1 MRFSVVICTFNRER
15 FLPETLES
23 VAAQSFP
30 AQGSELLVVDN
41 ASTDR
46 TPDLCAAFAS
56 AHPSLHVRYVMES
69 NQGLSFARN
78 RGIAESTGELV
89 VFIDDDVYLDADY
102 LTRLDA
108 HYAADA
114 ALMAN
119 GTRVKVHYEGSRPDW
134 MSRYLEPLVGH
145 HDFGDV
151 KRAYPAGKYP
161 VGCSMA
167 FRREAFSAVGGFRTD
182 LGRKGTSL
190 GANEEKDLFARVRAA
205 GLPVAYL
212 PDVVLTHRIDDRRLD
227 RAYVKRQAVGVGRGE
242 RIRLR
247 DGGVDGWLSKLIEE
261 AVKAGGSLVLALAYA
276 LRGHP
281 AKAALLLKFRYWV
294 WLGLLNRSET

>member
-1 MRFSVVICTFNRER
+1 MRFSVVICTYNRER
-15 FLPETLES
+15 FLPDTLGS
-23 VAAQSFP
+23 VAAQTFP
-30 AQGSELLVVDN
+30 AHGFELLVVDN

-46 TPDLCAAFAS
+46 TAGICATFAA
-56 AHPSLHVRYVMES
+56 AHPSLIVRYVMES

-78 RGIAESTGELV
+78 RGIAESTGEIV
-89 VFIDDDVYLDADY
+89 VFIDDDVFLDPDY
-102 LTRLDA
+102 LTLLDT

-119 GTRVKVHYEGSRPDW
+119 GSRVQVQYEGSRPAW
-134 MSRYLEPLVGH
+134 MSRYLEPLVGR

-161 VGCSMA
+161 VGCSMG
-167 FRREAFSAVGGFRTD
+167 FRREALRTVGGFRTD

-190 GANEEKDLFARVRAA
+190 GANEEKDFFARLRSA

-227 RAYVKRQAVGVGRGE
+227 LAYVKRQAVGVGRGE
-242 RIRLR
+242 GIRLK
-247 DGGVDGWLSKLIEE
+247 DGGLGGWLSKCVEE
-261 AVKAGGSLVLALAYA
+261 TVKAGGSVVLALAYA

-281 AKAALLLKFRYWV
+281 AKAVLLLKFRYWV